1 MTDRQ
6 TDPSLQDLNREL
18 LIGGA
23 VMLAVASL
31 AGMAGFAMV
40 GAAVIAASRRWY
52 RRADLAPQQLANLK
66 WQQAKAAMGAG
77 AGAWRDTEKNV
88 YTPRTSMRSP

>member
-1 MTDRQ
+1 MTDRR
-6 TDPSLQDLNREL
+6 TDPALEDLNREL

-23 VMLAVASL
+23 VMLAVASV
-31 AGMAGFAMV
+31 AGMAGFALV

-52 RRADLAPQQLANLK
+52 RRADLPPQQLANLK

-77 AGAWRDTEKNV
+77 AGAWRYTEKNV
-88 YTPRTSMRSP
+88 YSPRSSTRAP